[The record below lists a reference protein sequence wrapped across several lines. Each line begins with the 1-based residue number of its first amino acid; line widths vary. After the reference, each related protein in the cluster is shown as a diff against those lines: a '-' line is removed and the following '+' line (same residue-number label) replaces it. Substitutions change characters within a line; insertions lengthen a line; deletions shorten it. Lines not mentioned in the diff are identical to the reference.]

1 MDPKAWSG
9 REVVNVGPKGVR
21 RWVARLKG
29 AEVETTA
36 RTGAGKPRVAV
47 KAYASGMAA
56 GAELIKTL
64 RKKMLEDFVYLRPEA
79 GVGELFFAMALP
91 GGGPADNFDVSADGQ
106 VLFVG
111 AGRGDPR
118 AQLVRASLSTGEVQ
132 RFEVVA
138 NPGDRQLFIHGALVS
153 ADGASG
159 VYGLGAGVRAVDLA
173 SGAWRA
179 VASVLHRG
187 QEHVNPFCVEPQRD
201 AAQQRVLLVDG
212 ENLEV
217 RAWGSGARIFQVPIG
232 TATAE
237 CRRIALSPSGE
248 LAAAYVVSRDIVYGH
263 DDARRDATNEVQV
276 WRVADGRRVATVA
289 IEGRAQPREIA
300 VTPDDAAILHDGGGS
315 LVCVALAGAKRRV
328 VLGEGSA
335 GVWAWTPGGELAVFD
350 GGELSL
356 LAKGDFAAGASWRL
370 ERQRGQR
377 IRCAPG
383 MAVIGGEG
391 LFCAY
396 RMAW

>member
-237 CRRIALSPSGE
+237 CRRIALSPSGARE
-248 LAAAYVVSRDIVYGH
+248 IGEYRTSGRVALFLGAEGPGLPSSVLAAL
-263 DDARRDATNEVQV
+263 E
-276 WRVADGRRVATVA
+276 TVR
-289 IEGRAQPREIA
+289 IRM
-300 VTPDDAAILHDGGGS
+300 
-315 LVCVALAGAKRRV
+315 
-328 VLGEGSA
+328 
-335 GVWAWTPGGELAVFD
+335 
-350 GGELSL
+350 
-356 LAKGDFAAGASWRL
+356 AKGFDSLNVAAASAIALHHFAQNRW
-370 ERQRGQR
+370 
-377 IRCAPG
+377 
-383 MAVIGGEG
+383 MKD
-391 LFCAY
+391 
-396 RMAW
+396 